1 MEQAVLWAQGRGEG
15 PAPYSKPEGCFHG
28 LPQELNMR
36 QCPGAWVPPRSLE
49 GERRSREQPCGQ
61 AGRAGALGCPGHPE
75 FAWQRK
81 SRLWVLGE
89 KQVHPMHPSWV
100 LSIGQPQGTKG
111 PQQLRKELKFL
122 DKGTQVNEAD
132 SKALRSQESIHERRV
147 SREQQRG
154 RGEDSTS

>member
-1 MEQAVLWAQGRGEG
+1 MGRLAELVPWDALGTQ
-15 PAPYSKPEGCFHG
+15 S
-28 LPQELNMR
+28 LP
-36 QCPGAWVPPRSLE
+36 GK
-49 GERRSREQPCGQ
+49 
-61 AGRAGALGCPGHPE
+61 GRAGCG
-75 FAWQRK
+75 
-81 SRLWVLGE
+81 
-89 KQVHPMHPSWV
+89 SWERNRCIPCIHLV